1 MMHMTSITREALY
14 IETTVL
20 YLSIYEISKSI
31 TEDFSA
37 QSDTFLYK
45 KEIGVSV
52 NEFRFAFH
60 MIWVMG

>member
-1 MMHMTSITREALY
+1 MMTSITREALY

-31 TEDFSA
+31 AEDFSA

-45 KEIGVSV
+45 KGDWSE
-52 NEFRFAFH
+52 R
-60 MIWVMG
+60 